1 VRIIIRRRLTPEEM
15 LERIGLAEMSGDSER
30 LSDLIEAYMAYEEEG
45 EYSYVVEE
53 EIPLTLARRLLSAK
67 IVELLE
73 FLRDRE
79 GLCVSE
85 IARTLNRSP
94 SNVYNDL
101 KLLADYNV
109 IALERRGRRTIPRL
123 LVEELRIAV

>member
-1 VRIIIRRRLTPEEM
+1 MRIIIRRRLTPEEM

>member
-1 VRIIIRRRLTPEEM
+1 MRIIIRRRLTPEEM

-109 IALERRGRRTIPRL
+109 VALERRGRRTIPRL

>member
-1 VRIIIRRRLTPEEM
+1 
-15 LERIGLAEMSGDSER
+15 
-30 LSDLIEAYMAYEEEG
+30 
-45 EYSYVVEE
+45 SYVVEE

>member
-109 IALERRGRRTIPRL
+109 VALERRGRRTIPRL